1 MGLFDS
7 VENFV
12 VGKAKDVGGSIVK
25 AVPLPSAVKS
35 FGQKIA
41 NSKALRIG
49 EKIAGGA
56 VRIGHKMTQVGD
68 AVHSVTGKAVSLTS
82 GIPILG
88 AAVGIADKAA
98 MGASGLG
105 RGVSTAGSAAQ
116 GVIRVGRSMGSMK
129 TGGDLISS
137 VRDLSRASQ
146 KMGGATS
153 NLVSQARSV
162 GTSLQRRK

>member
-7 VENFV
+7 VVNKV
-12 VGKAKDVGGSIVK
+12 SGV
-25 AVPLPSAVKS
+25 VPLPGAIKS

-41 NSKALRIG
+41 HSKALRMG
-49 EKIAGGA
+49 EKIASGA
-56 VRIGHKMTQVGD
+56 VRIGHKMTKIGD
-68 AVHSVTGKAVSLTS
+68 AVHNITGKAVSATS

-88 AAVGIADKAA
+88 AAVGMADKVA
-98 MGASGLG
+98 MGASALG
-105 RGVSTAGSAAQ
+105 KGVSGAGSAAQ
-116 GVIRVGRSMGSMK
+116 GVIRVGRSMGEMK

>member
-7 VENFV
+7 VV
-12 VGKAKDVGGSIVK
+12 SKVSGV
-25 AVPLPSAVKS
+25 VPLPSAVKR

-41 NSKALRIG
+41 HSKALRIG

-56 VRIGHKMTQVGD
+56 VRLGHKMSKVGD

-82 GIPILG
+82 GIPILVT
-88 AAVGIADKAA
+88 AVGMADKAA
-98 MGASGLG
+98 MGASALG
-105 RGVSTAGSAAQ
+105 KGVATAGSAAQ

>member
-7 VENFV
+7 V
-12 VGKAKDVGGSIVK
+12 VK
-25 AVPLPSAVKS
+25 KVSGVVPLPGAIKS

-41 NSKALRIG
+41 HSKALRMG
-49 EKIAGGA
+49 EKIASGA
-56 VRIGHKMTQVGD
+56 VRIGHKMTKIGD
-68 AVHSVTGKAVSLTS
+68 AVHNITGKAVSVTS

-88 AAVGIADKAA
+88 AAVGLADKAA
-98 MGASGLG
+98 MGASALG
-105 RGVSTAGSAAQ
+105 KGVSGAGSAAQ
-116 GVIRVGRSMGSMK
+116 GVIRVGRSMGEMK